1 MDADAQYAQAPV
13 DAESDSG
20 SFWRAIRTRTRPI
33 LGRIADDSQISSGL
47 FAEVVSKC
55 DPSTARL
62 GEGFFD
68 DEYKAQLDERMVELL
83 RDARVTWM

>member
-1 MDADAQYAQAPV
+1 MDHRYLQNIV
-13 DAESDSG
+13 RSTSDSG

-33 LGRIADDSQISSGL
+33 LGRIADNSQISSGL

-68 DEYKAQLDERMVELL
+68 DEYKTLLDHKMMELL